1 MRTMRAMLRRLVIAG
16 VILSGAL
23 MLRHM
28 GYPDEATRLETAVGD
43 IIAEGTATTY
53 DLGGSTGT
61 AAFADTIV
69 DRLTTAS
76 AAR

>member
-1 MRTMRAMLRRLVIAG
+1 
-16 VILSGAL
+16 
-23 MLRHM
+23 M
-28 GYPDEATRLETAVGD
+28 GYPEEATRLETAVGD
-43 IIAEGTATTY
+43 TIAEGTATTY

-61 AAFADTIV
+61 AAFADAIV

>member
-1 MRTMRAMLRRLVIAG
+1 M
-16 VILSGAL
+16 ILSGAL

-28 GYPDEATRLETAVGD
+28 SYPDEATRLETAVRD
-43 IIAEGTATTY
+43 IIAEGKATTY

-61 AAFADTIV
+61 AAFADAIV